1 MISGSFFWRTRGKA
15 GPGPNRQ
22 RGVTIP
28 GLIFLLLVFA
38 FVLTAGFKI
47 GPLYIDN
54 QFIRESIESLENENY
69 REMSDQ
75 EIVRYVQR
83 TFDVNNIRDITTR
96 DMKISREK
104 HRLFVSLDYEKRVNF
119 MGNVD
124 VVVRFENHFDSS
136 QL

>member
-1 MISGSFFWRTRGKA
+1 MISGNYFSRTRSRT
-15 GPGPNRQ
+15 GPELKQQ
-22 RGVTIP
+22 RGITVP
-28 GLIFLLLVFA
+28 GMIFLVLVFA

-69 REMSDQ
+69 REMSDRQ
-75 EIVRYVQR
+75 IQIYIER
-83 TFDVNNIRDITTR
+83 TFDINNIRDINPR
-96 DMKISREK
+96 DLKISREK

-119 MGNVD
+119 MGNLD